1 MVLKVD
7 WELIGLGISRWCE
20 EYKCDQCGKQAST
33 RNYKQLCPKFWYLMH
48 KCLKKT
54 KTHDENKRIG
64 TYIDLCDLCDQDGLK
79 GSLFFNHS
87 LSTFMS
93 TSVASESIN
102 AE

>member
-1 MVLKVD
+1 MSK
-7 WELIGLGISRWCE
+7 
-20 EYKCDQCGKQAST
+20 
-33 RNYKQLCPKFWYLMH
+33 
-48 KCLKKT
+48 KKT
-54 KTHDENKRIG
+54 KTHDEHKRIR
-64 TYIDLCDLCDQDGLK
+64 TSIDLCDLCDQDGLK